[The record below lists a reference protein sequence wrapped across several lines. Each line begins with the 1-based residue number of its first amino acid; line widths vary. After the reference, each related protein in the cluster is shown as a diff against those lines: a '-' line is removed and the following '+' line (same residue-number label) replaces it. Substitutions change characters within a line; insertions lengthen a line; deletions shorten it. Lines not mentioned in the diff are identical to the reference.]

1 MWLRSCQRLSA
12 HSVGCVREAA
22 DGHNHGEDITDEKRG
37 IYVSDHPSV
46 VLFTSQ
52 KSEECK
58 ELKQLLRDNSIEYR
72 DRSIDTDYEARNY
85 MNNTHKANNTTPV
98 VVIGSRAYVGYT
110 KNMRAIKKDLG
121 LK

>member
-1 MWLRSCQRLSA
+1 M
-12 HSVGCVREAA
+12 
-22 DGHNHGEDITDEKRG
+22 
-37 IYVSDHPSV
+37 SDHPSV

-52 KSEECK
+52 SAECK
-58 ELKQLLRDNSIEYR
+58 ELKQLLRDNNIEYR

-85 MNNTHKANNTTPV
+85 MNSTHKANNITPV

-121 LK
+121 IK